1 LHLPFENDAD
11 EDEDEDVHCPLSR
24 AAISVKM
31 SQDQEERSIKT
42 NPEEIQV
49 QTPQSGQ
56 ASMHESGRNKR
67 KTVSDFGDMNRP
79 AGRSNTSFG
88 NALGESCRLR
98 LTALVLSGTVG
109 VNATGS
115 YEADLGLTP
124 PPFCRPSWQ

>member
-1 LHLPFENDAD
+1 
-11 EDEDEDVHCPLSR
+11 
-24 AAISVKM
+24 M
-31 SQDQEERSIKT
+31 SQDQEERNIKT
-42 NPEEIQV
+42 NPEENQV

-79 AGRSNTSFG
+79 AGRSNTS
-88 NALGESCRLR
+88 
-98 LTALVLSGTVG
+98 LVLSGTVG